1 MIKGNDASFA
11 SLQDSNEKLCGFLDW
26 LLDAI
31 EVHNC
36 NPRQKPIHSSIT
48 TARACS
54 ASAQLCDEMSNGR
67 CRARLWPGSGSDML
81 KGHFTRAKEL
91 QADLYNR
98 IAVQSHVGRVLN

>member
-11 SLQDSNEKLCGFLDW
+11 SLQNSNEKLCGFLHW

-36 NPRQKPIHSSIT
+36 TPRQKPIIAPSQ
-48 TARACS
+48 
-54 ASAQLCDEMSNGR
+54 QLEHATLNCVMKCQMGV
-67 CRARLWPGSGSDML
+67 AGQADML
-81 KGHFTRAKEL
+81 KGHFTRAKQL

-98 IAVQSHVGRVLN
+98 IATQ

>member
-1 MIKGNDASFA
+1 VW
-11 SLQDSNEKLCGFLDW
+11 LLDW

-36 NPRQKPIHSSIT
+36 NPRRKPFIPPSQ
-48 TARACS
+48 
-54 ASAQLCDEMSNGR
+54 QLEHAVPALSCVMKCQMGV
-67 CRARLWPGSGSDML
+67 AGQADML

-98 IAVQSHVGRVLN
+98 IAVQSM

>member
-1 MIKGNDASFA
+1 MKDNDACFA

-36 NPRQKPIHSSIT
+36 NPRRKTIIPPSQ
-48 TARACS
+48 
-54 ASAQLCDEMSNGR
+54 QLEHAVPTLSCVMNCQMGV
-67 CRARLWPGSGSDML
+67 AGQADML
-81 KGHFTRAKEL
+81 KGHFTRAKQL

-98 IAVQSHVGRVLN
+98 TATQYM